1 MTAPGFAQL
10 PLLSEIRRGD
20 IADLTRR
27 TLDAAA
33 DRAVR
38 ARIGARARQRV
49 AAHALDEVARAYG
62 DTIDDVIAGRRIAVP
77 AATETPGDDC
87 AARRAATRRR

>member
-1 MTAPGFAQL
+1 MTAAGFAQL
-10 PLLSEIRRGD
+10 PLLSDVRRGD

-27 TLDAAA
+27 TLDAAP

-49 AAHALDEVARAYG
+49 AAHATDEVARAYG

-77 AATETPGDDC
+77 AATETPGDDR
-87 AARRAATRRR
+87 AAHRAPARRR